1 MMVRD
6 GVTSAFELEVGTG
19 DVAAWYAARERRAD
33 RQLRRRRS
41 GTSRRG

>member
-19 DVAAWYAARERRAD
+19 DVPRVHARATAD
-33 RQLRRRRS
+33 RS
-41 GTSRRG
+41 